1 MLYGTEQAGKW
12 VNCTLDLKQEEHAC
26 SMTDGKANSSDIA
39 PLMHAQ
45 TFGTLSFTMP
55 QDAYLKDRGPC

>member
-1 MLYGTEQAGKW
+1 M
-12 VNCTLDLKQEEHAC
+12 NCTLDLKQEEHAC